1 MTSHLDERP
10 TPTERKLSTRTP
22 LAGAEVLASPRLA
35 FVVALIIE
43 RNRANAGRPG
53 DRQIL
58 LRAVM
63 DIANGRP
70 ELHTT

>member
-1 MTSHLDERP
+1 MVRVRAE
-10 TPTERKLSTRTP
+10 
-22 LAGAEVLASPRLA
+22 AEVLASLRLA
-35 FVVALIIE
+35 LMVALTIE

>member
-1 MTSHLDERP
+1 M
-10 TPTERKLSTRTP
+10 
-22 LAGAEVLASPRLA
+22 
-35 FVVALIIE
+35 VALTIK

-53 DRQIL
+53 DRHIL